1 MPDRSRY
8 FHKPFWARSADGAMP
23 DQPNSNRAH
32 AAGAGS
38 NTDRPTQLSLPM
50 EPPMKPSNRPLN
62 SSSDPVIREKPRSN
76 WPVVSPFLTT
86 KEAAAYLRMSP
97 RSIERLRVNGSGP
110 PYKKCGKGKKAKVLY
125 AINDL
130 DAWLVDARR
139 STSTAD
145 G

>member
-8 FHKPFWARSADGAMP
+8 FHKPFWARSADAP
-23 DQPNSNRAH
+23 VPEQSNSIRA
-32 AAGAGS
+32 ARAVNS
-38 NTDRPTQLSLPM
+38 TDRETQLSLPM

-62 SSSDPVIREKPRSN
+62 SASDPVIREKPKSN

-97 RSIERLRVNGSGP
+97 RSIERLRIEGKGP

-125 AINDL
+125 AIDDL
-130 DAWLVDARR
+130 DAWLGGARL
-139 STSTAD
+139 STSEA
-145 G
+145 GEE